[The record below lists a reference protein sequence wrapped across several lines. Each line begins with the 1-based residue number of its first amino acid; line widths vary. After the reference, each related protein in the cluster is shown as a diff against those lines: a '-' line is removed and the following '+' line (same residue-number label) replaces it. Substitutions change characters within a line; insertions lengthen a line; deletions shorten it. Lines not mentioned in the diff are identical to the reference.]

1 MEAALS
7 DYVPLV
13 GDGVV
18 SELRLLG
25 ERLAG
30 KRVINVN
37 STRVG
42 GGVAEILGRLVPLMR
57 EVGLKPRWEVI
68 RGTEDF
74 FKLL

>member
-25 ERLAG
+25 ERLAAS
-30 KRVINVN
+30 V
-37 STRVG
+37 
-42 GGVAEILGRLVPLMR
+42 
-57 EVGLKPRWEVI
+57 
-68 RGTEDF
+68 
-74 FKLL
+74 

>member
-1 MEAALS
+1 M
-7 DYVPLV
+7 
-13 GDGVV
+13 
-18 SELRLLG
+18 
-25 ERLAG
+25 
-30 KRVINVN
+30 INVN

-42 GGVAEILGRLVPLMR
+42 GGVAEILGLLVPLMR